1 MRPNPNAGSDIL
13 ETAIKKPYMITDH
26 TTSPQRLAAAYIRY
40 SSNMQDDNFTL
51 DAQLR
56 QIKARAQADGVVI
69 VKVYSDPA
77 TSAYTKRFRPGIVEM
92 LQGARKK
99 EFHYLYVHKVDRL
112 ARRLEWAIDIA
123 KQIGKD
129 GVILKAVE
137 QNFDLGTPEGKL
149 MFHLLGSLGEFYSDN
164 LSKETHKGKYE
175 RAKQGYHNGIVP
187 WGYMSKEIE
196 NRMLAVPDPDLVSI
210 VKQVYERYSTGL
222 YYDQDM
228 ADWLSKQGYR
238 TSKGRPFTKDAMRDI
253 LQNPFYKGDVHYRGQ
268 LLRGGKV
275 RRRAAAEAL
284 KGLHAPIIDEMLF
297 NKCQQV
303 RASRRRRPNSN
314 QTTRRVYLLSGIL
327 ICKNCGRRLRAQSTR
342 KFRYYREASRFG
354 GVDCAFDGRS
364 VRADEI
370 EKEISQ
376 LMESLVL
383 PENWQATLQ
392 EILNQQ
398 KDEIDPNQEK
408 ARLRGEIR
416 RMREAYKR
424 GLYEGDEHT
433 FWREVEGHQMQ
444 LDALEQL
451 TPFEIRQAGKV
462 LANLQN
468 AWRSATPDEQREI
481 CNIILDKIVYDFALG
496 KLQRY
501 ILNLNTKY
509 YLRW

>member
-1 MRPNPNAGSDIL
+1 
-13 ETAIKKPYMITDH
+13 MIDSHIIPPRT
-26 TTSPQRLAAAYIRY
+26 LAAAYIRY

-56 QIKARAQADGVVI
+56 QIKSRAQADGVVI

-77 TSAYTKRFRPGIVEM
+77 TSAYTKRYRPGIVEM
-92 LQGARKK
+92 LQGAHKK
-99 EFHYLYVHKVDRL
+99 EFHFLYVHKVDRL

-123 KQIGKD
+123 KQIEKD

-187 WGYMSKEIE
+187 WGYTSEEIE
-196 NRMLAVPDPDLVSI
+196 NRKLAVPNPDTAPAL
-210 VKQVYERYSTGL
+210 KQAYERFSTGL

-228 ADWLSKQGYR
+228 ADWANELGYR
-238 TSKGRPFTKDAMRDI
+238 TSKGRLFTKDAMRDI

-275 RRRAAAEAL
+275 RRRAQAEYV
-284 KGLHAPIIDEMLF
+284 KGLHTPLIDEELF

-303 RASRRRRPNSN
+303 RASRRRKANSK

-327 ICKNCGRRLRAQSTR
+327 SCNHCGRRLRAQSTR

-354 GVDCAFDGRS
+354 GVDCAFNGKS

-370 EKEISQ
+370 EKEISK

-392 EILNQQ
+392 EILNQH

-451 TPFEIRQAGKV
+451 TPFEVRQAGRV

-481 CNIILDKIVYDFALG
+481 CNIILDKIVFDFALG
-496 KLQRY
+496 KIAKITPKPEYEVLFR
-501 ILNLNTKY
+501 IVDKPEIRADSHGENSGS
-509 YLRW
+509 